1 MIKYIEKIVI
11 IKWHIKGYENYV
23 FGEDK
28 CLYNLKTNRKLNPTY
43 NCRCMGY
50 WIDRKFIS
58 LTRLRTVLF
67 IPKSDC
73 PF

>member
-1 MIKYIEKIVI
+1 MKSAIENHTKY
-11 IKWHIKGYENYV
+11 KWHIQGCENYV

-28 CLYNLKTNRKLNPTY
+28 CLYNLKTNRKLIPHY

-50 WIDRKFIS
+50 WINRKFIS
-58 LTRLRTVLF
+58 LTKLRTMLY
-67 IPKSDC
+67 IPKIDT